1 MAQKI
6 VITGGMGFLGQNLC
20 RALLQRSGTTPIQIT
35 LVDTISTTS
44 SSSKADDSFPWSTL
58 NPKATVEVVVGDI
71 GDASFCETVIDQ
83 DTSSIFHLAAAMS
96 GECETNPDLG
106 A

>member
-35 LVDTISTTS
+35 LVDTIST
-44 SSSKADDSFPWSTL
+44 KADDSFPWSTL

-71 GDASFCETVIDQ
+71 GDASFCETVIDH